1 MESLSELLER
11 FRRGPDL
18 VAAVITGAAGA
29 ELDFVPSPEK
39 WSIRQILAHL
49 ADSEIVC
56 SDRFRRVIAENNP
69 TLVGYDQEAWAAN
82 LNYRRRRTADSLE
95 LFRRLRA
102 ENYELL
108 KELPEGVFERAGTH
122 TERGVMTL
130 RELVAYD
137 AEHHE
142 KHAQQLQELR
152 RLYRR
157 SRSGR

>member
-11 FRRGPDL
+11 LRRGPDL
-18 VAAVITGAAGA
+18 VAASITGAAGA
-29 ELDFVPSPEK
+29 ELDFSPAPEK

-56 SDRFRRVIAENNP
+56 ADRFRRVIAESNP
-69 TLVGYDQEAWAAN
+69 TLVGYDQEAWANN
-82 LNYRRRRTADSLE
+82 LDYKRRKTSASLE

-108 KELPEGVFERAGTH
+108 KDLSEPVFERTGTH
-122 TERGVMTL
+122 TERGTVTL
-130 RELVAYD
+130 RQLVEND

-142 KHAQQLQELR
+142 KHARQLQELR
-152 RLYRR
+152 RQYRE
-157 SRSGR
+157 SRRGR

>member
-1 MESLSELLER
+1 MEPLSELLER

-49 ADSEIVC
+49 ADSEVVC

-69 TLVGYDQEAWAAN
+69 TLVGYDQDAWTAH
-82 LNYRRRRTADSLE
+82 LNYKRRKTAASLD
-95 LFRRLRA
+95 LFRRLRQ
-102 ENYELL
+102 ENYELM
-108 KELPEGVFERAGTH
+108 KDLPEEVFERTGTH
-122 TERGVMTL
+122 TERGPMTL
-130 RELVAYD
+130 LQLVAYD
-137 AEHHE
+137 ADHHE

-152 RLYRR
+152 RLYRQSR
-157 SRSGR
+157 SRS

>member
-1 MESLSELLER
+1 MEPLSDLLER

-69 TLVGYDQEAWAAN
+69 TLVAYDQDAWTAR
-82 LNYRRRRTADSLE
+82 LGHRRRKTKDSLD

-102 ENYELL
+102 ENYELM
-108 KELPEGVFERAGTH
+108 KDLPEAAFARTGNH
-122 TERGVMTL
+122 TERGTVTL
-130 RELVAYD
+130 QDLIVD
-137 AEHHE
+137 DTEHHE

-152 RLYRR
+152 RQYRQ

>member
-1 MESLSELLER
+1 MGSLSELLER

-18 VAAVITGAAGA
+18 VAASITGAAGR
-29 ELDFVPSPEK
+29 ELDFVPAPEK

-56 SDRFRRVIAENNP
+56 SDRFRRVIAESNP
-69 TLVGYDQEAWAAN
+69 TLVGYDQDAWTAH
-82 LNYRRRRTADSLE
+82 LNYQRRKTAGSLD

-108 KELPEGVFERAGTH
+108 KDLPEAVFERTGTH
-122 TERGVMTL
+122 TERGTITL
-130 RELVAYD
+130 RQLVEYD
-137 AEHHE
+137 TEHHE

-152 RLYRR
+152 RQYRQ

>member
-95 LFRRLRA
+95 LFRRPSDDRCHQVRPA
-102 ENYELL
+102 
-108 KELPEGVFERAGTH
+108 PEP
-122 TERGVMTL
+122 L
-130 RELVAYD
+130 
-137 AEHHE
+137 
-142 KHAQQLQELR
+142 QQLGK
-152 RLYRR
+152 RLHPRLL
-157 SRSGR
+157 